1 MIADT
6 PFAALVAAH
15 RSGFTA
21 GLEQPEPAECCSDF
35 LADPESDEDG
45 PMQMLAVAIV
55 TAFVALA
62 ALVAVFA

>member
-21 GLEQPEPAECCSDF
+21 GLEQPEPAECCTELGADF
-35 LADPESDEDG
+35 DDEDG
-45 PMQMLAVAIV
+45 GMEMLVYAGV
-55 TAFVALA
+55 TAFVALSV
-62 ALVAVFA
+62 LVAVFA